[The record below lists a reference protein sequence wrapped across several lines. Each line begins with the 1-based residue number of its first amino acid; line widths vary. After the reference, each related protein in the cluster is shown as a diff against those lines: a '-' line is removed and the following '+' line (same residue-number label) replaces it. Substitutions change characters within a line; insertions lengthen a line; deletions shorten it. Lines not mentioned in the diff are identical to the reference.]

1 VISLLPPRQPVISNP
16 SYYLPV
22 IRQLLG
28 YLPAGAMVLSDMPAA
43 VAWYGH
49 LDSMPLTLR
58 AGLDPKEDFYQIH
71 DFQRPF
77 NALLL
82 TSLTCDQL
90 WHSKLMNDSDAVWGR
105 FYMDFL
111 LRQGNIPSGFP
122 MKFAF
127 GDRYAE
133 NGYLFIADRPY
144 WRESRK

>member
-1 VISLLPPRQPVISNP
+1 
-16 SYYLPV
+16 
-22 IRQLLG
+22 
-28 YLPAGAMVLSDMPAA
+28 
-43 VAWYGH
+43 
-49 LDSMPLTLR
+49 MPLTLR